1 MCIMHGVTMRKP
13 NYGEKKVRRDYTLTP
28 TAIAWLI
35 GQGVRLG
42 ATSESDS
49 IEKLAR
55 ENQNV

>member
-1 MCIMHGVTMRKP
+1 MRKP

-55 ENQNV
+55 EEKSES